1 MENNKV
7 NERKCQKN
15 EVIMHMGKAL
25 VPQALH
31 SKWGNKMRAHQ
42 QSQHDDSKV
51 GKSALYIAKE
61 DSFSK

>member
-1 MENNKV
+1 
-7 NERKCQKN
+7 
-15 EVIMHMGKAL
+15 MHMGKAL